1 MLSFH
6 FNSVKVASFD
16 DACAADADYFKN
28 VFHGMLKR
36 GVYLAPSAFET
47 LFISRSHTKE
57 LLDRTLI
64 ALEETLQEIE
74 A

>member
-1 MLSFH
+1 MMHVLQMPTIL
-6 FNSVKVASFD
+6 K
-16 DACAADADYFKN
+16 

-57 LLDRTLI
+57 LLDRTLF

>member
-1 MLSFH
+1 M
-6 FNSVKVASFD
+6 
-16 DACAADADYFKN
+16 

-36 GVYLAPSAFET
+36 GMYLAPSAFET

-57 LLDRTLI
+57 LLDRTLV